1 MKEGTMKL
9 WHGIFI
15 LTFLIFYGTLGM
27 ALLGSWMYQAAKSLL
42 GGHRLPSKPSLRGVR
57 REISPTSWV
66 SIRGLLR
73 H

>member
-1 MKEGTMKL
+1 MKL

-27 ALLGSWMYQAAKSLL
+27 ALLGTWAYQAARSLM
-42 GGHRLPSKPSLRGVR
+42 GTHRPPSKPSLREVR
-57 REISPTSWV
+57 KEISPTSWV